1 MITNL
6 PVQWIS
12 SILGQAVDAGGGATS
27 SDAVKVQSIWDFIV
41 KGGPVMIPI
50 GLCSFIALTIIV
62 ERMISL
68 RRRQVAPP
76 DLAESVG
83 KLLGDDD
90 RGRNS
95 AIEHCQKNG
104 SPLAIILTAA
114 VKKIGEPVELLE
126 RHIQDAG
133 ERVVLGLRKNLRA
146 LSVIASIAP
155 LMGLL
160 GTIFG
165 MINAFQTV
173 ATSGEALGRTELLA
187 KGIYQAMITTAAG
200 LLVAIPVLVAYHWL
214 SAKVEGLVHDMDQM
228 TVEFVEAHG
237 VVAAPRTAAQ
247 PMLRRAVEEDDT
259 DAETDEV
266 AEPARTASA

>member
-1 MITNL
+1 MQYLLTEL
-6 PVQWIS
+6 AVAT
-12 SILGQAVDAGGGATS
+12 LGQMDAEAAA
-27 SDAVKVQSIWDFIV
+27 DAVKVQSIWDFVV
-41 KGGPVMIPI
+41 KGGPMMIPI

-68 RRRQVAPP
+68 RHRQIMPV
-76 DLAESVG
+76 DLFSDVSR
-83 KLLGDDD
+83 LLSG
-90 RGRNS
+90 GNNGNTL
-95 AIEHCQKNG
+95 ALEHCNKDG
-104 SPLAIILTAA
+104 SPLAKIFIAA
-114 VKKIGEPVELLE
+114 IKKLEAPAEVLE

-133 ERVVLGLRKNLRA
+133 ERAVVGLRKNLRA

-214 SAKVEGLVHDMDQM
+214 SAKVERLVDEMDCL
-228 TVEFVEAHG
+228 TVEFIEKHGAAATLEKAVARPKLRPAENDDEASD
-237 VVAAPRTAAQ
+237 
-247 PMLRRAVEEDDT
+247 VEES
-259 DAETDEV
+259 EEV
-266 AEPARTASA
+266 VQAATA